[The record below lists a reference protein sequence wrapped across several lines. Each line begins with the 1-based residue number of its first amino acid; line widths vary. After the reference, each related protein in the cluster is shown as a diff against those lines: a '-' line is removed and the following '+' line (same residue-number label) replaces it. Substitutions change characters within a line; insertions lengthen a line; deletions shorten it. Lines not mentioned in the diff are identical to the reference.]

1 MKKIGVVYLRDFV
14 EIALFCAIAIVLDQ
28 FVKIPI
34 GAAGGSLNL
43 SAVPLFIIALRHGP
57 IKGFFAGGVV
67 YGVITCLLDNWG
79 FMWYPLDYLLSFGS
93 ICILG
98 LFARNINNNFEN
110 KKGTSY
116 LMTILSII
124 SWGILRFVFTSIDG
138 VILSNDPNMTLIF
151 SMGYNAP
158 YVFSSAAIDLVIVC
172 ALLPLIVKINHKFK
186 TMHLSYT
193 KKEEQEEA

>member
-1 MKKIGVVYLRDFV
+1 MKKVGVMYLRDFV

-28 FVKIPI
+28 FVKIQI

-43 SAVPLFIIALRHGP
+43 SVVPLFIIALRHGP

-67 YGVITCLLDNWG
+67 YGLITCLLDNWG

-110 KKGTSY
+110 KKGASY

-124 SWGILRFVFTSIDG
+124 SWGILRFVFTTIDG
-138 VILSNDPNMTLIF
+138 VILSEDTTLIS
-151 SMGYNAP
+151 SMSYNAL
-158 YVFSSAAIDLVIVC
+158 YVFPSAAIDLVIVC
-172 ALLPLIVKINHKFK
+172 ALLPLIVKVNHKFK